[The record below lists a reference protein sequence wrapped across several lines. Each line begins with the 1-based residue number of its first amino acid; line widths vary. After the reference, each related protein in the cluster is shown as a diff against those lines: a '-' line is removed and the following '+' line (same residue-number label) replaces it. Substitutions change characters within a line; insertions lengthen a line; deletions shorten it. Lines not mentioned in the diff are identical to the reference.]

1 MSSMR
6 VLQLPASATGFGLPG
21 CWTLA
26 RDRAITLDARQ
37 SGYLRI
43 AHGAVWAT
51 LDGPHLQGAANEWGD
66 QVLRSGAR
74 IRLASGQQI
83 VLESYPLAANEEACF
98 SWEPEVSEPAPSM
111 PVRARVA
118 QRLRAW
124 MSALDRG
131 LVRWLQ
137 PGPGWPHD
145 SRSRYARQRD
155 QAWRTLYHLGINQ
168 P

>member
-6 VLQLPASATGFGLPG
+6 ALQLPASATGFGLPG

-43 AHGAVWAT
+43 AQGAVWAT
-51 LDGPHLQGAANEWGD
+51 LEGPHLQGAANEWGD

-74 IRLASGQQI
+74 IHLASGQQV

-98 SWEPEVSEPAPSM
+98 SWEPELTEPVPLVT
-111 PVRARVA
+111 VRARVSP
-118 QRLRAW
+118 RLGAW
-124 MSALDRG
+124 FAALDRR
-131 LVRWLQ
+131 LLRWLQ
-137 PGPGWPHD
+137 PGPGWPRPPAD
-145 SRSRYARQRD
+145 LYAQQRD
-155 QAWRTLYHLGINQ
+155 RAWRNLYHLGINQ

>member
-6 VLQLPASATGFGLPG
+6 ALQLPASATGFGLPG

-37 SGYLRI
+37 SGYLHI
-43 AHGAVWAT
+43 ARGAVWAT
-51 LDGPHLQGAANEWGD
+51 LEGPHLQGAANEWGD

-74 IRLASGQQI
+74 IRLASGQQV

-98 SWEPEVSEPAPSM
+98 SWEPELAEPAPFVS
-111 PVRARVA
+111 VRARVS
-118 QRLRAW
+118 QRLGAW
-124 MSALDRG
+124 IAALDRR
-131 LVRWLQ
+131 LMRWLQ
-137 PGPGWPHD
+137 PGPAWPHPPAD
-145 SRSRYARQRD
+145 PYAQQRD
-155 QAWRTLYHLGINQ
+155 RAWRNLYHLGINQ